1 MNSIESGSS
10 SHSSRPR
17 VLQLVSMMPGIHLR
31 ELCRLLGLSFTS
43 TRYHVDKLCATGEI
57 VREREGGHVR
67 LFPASFDL
75 EDKVTYS
82 FLRTKRFRDIL
93 TALAEDPHLTNKEIC
108 SRTNLPKST
117 VSKCI
122 HELLE
127 AGLVRDQPSQ
137 ADGTVTYQICDP
149 EYLLRVLMNARKSTA
164 SQKSKARFGPYSQT
178 ERFIDLWDF

>member
-1 MNSIESGSS
+1 MNPIESSS

-17 VLQLVSMMPGIHLR
+17 VLDLISMMPGIHLR

-43 TRYHVDKLCATGEI
+43 TRYHVDKLCSAGTI

-67 LFPASFDL
+67 LFPVGIRL
-75 EDKVTYS
+75 EDKIAYS

-93 TALAEDPHLTNKEIC
+93 TALAEGSHLSSKEIC
-108 SRTNLPKST
+108 SRTKLPKST

-122 HELLE
+122 HELVE
-127 AGLVRDQPSQ
+127 VGLVKDQPSVK
-137 ADGTVTYQICDP
+137 DGTVTYQICDP
-149 EYLLRVLMNARKSTA
+149 EYLLRVLMNAHKSSELQRTNP
-164 SQKSKARFGPYSQT
+164 RFSPRSQT